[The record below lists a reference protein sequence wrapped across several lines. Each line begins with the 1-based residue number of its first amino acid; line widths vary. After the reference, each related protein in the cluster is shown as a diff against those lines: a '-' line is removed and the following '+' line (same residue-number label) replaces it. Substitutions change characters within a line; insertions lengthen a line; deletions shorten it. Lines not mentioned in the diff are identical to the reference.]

1 MQIKTEPDIETNM
14 SRITVTF
21 TEQESVDIRLYCQ
34 EHGLDHQEVV
44 DRMLR
49 DAVMNT
55 LYS

>member
-1 MQIKTEPDIETNM
+1 MQIKTETDLQTDM
-14 SRITVTF
+14 ARITVTF

-34 EHGLDHQEVV
+34 EHGLDHQELV
-44 DRMLR
+44 DRMLK

>member
-1 MQIKTEPDIETNM
+1 M